1 MASFNKDFSTEALQK
16 EDFWRV
22 FGIDDETAANGNI
35 EKVEDEEKA
44 IVNRSKME
52 AMLMAEKMKADFIIE
67 EENGKL
73 NIIISKKI

>member
-1 MASFNKDFSTEALQK
+1 MVSFHKDFSTEALQK

-22 FGIDDETAANGNI
+22 FGIDDETAASGNI

-52 AMLMAEKMKADFIIE
+52 AMLMAEKMKADFIVE